1 MIVPY
6 KRQAE
11 VIRRELRRRD
21 PALTEDALIT
31 RIATVDSFQGSECDA
46 IIISLVRSND
56 DQEIGFLKDIRRM
69 NVAMTRARKKLIII
83 GDGSTI
89 AAHPF
94 YKGLASATGRSRVGP
109 PIKSY

>member
-1 MIVPY
+1 V
-6 KRQAE
+6 
-11 VIRRELRRRD
+11 RRINSM
-21 PALTEDALIT
+21 LTEDQRSRVSMLDVD
-31 RIATVDSFQGSECDA
+31 TVDSFQGSECDV

-69 NVAMTRARKKLIII
+69 NVAITRARKKLIII

-94 YKGLASATGRSRVGP
+94 YKGLWEYAEQNATVKSAWQLGS
-109 PIKSY
+109 